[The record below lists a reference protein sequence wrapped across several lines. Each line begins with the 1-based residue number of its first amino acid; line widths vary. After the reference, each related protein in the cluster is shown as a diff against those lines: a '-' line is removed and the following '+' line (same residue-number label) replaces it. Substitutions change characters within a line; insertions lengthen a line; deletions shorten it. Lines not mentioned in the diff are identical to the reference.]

1 LDRELQQALDK
12 QRDTEQKFA
21 ALVEQYKAKHA
32 AQQDATRMTQQLM
45 LQLEQKGTSENV
57 TLLKMRRELHSN
69 EKLLTQLQT
78 KLDIQTESLGNVRV
92 FSGSLS
98 VRGRERAFRF
108 ASLGVRVGSC
118 TMSGPSNGTALCWY
132 VHDARGLR
140 ELAMQGRGV
149 MGVFFCL
156 ISTCGPSLI
165 SPPPMFGVGG

>member
-1 LDRELQQALDK
+1 MRLTNRARGGWDSRTQVDELDRELQQALDK

-98 VRGRERAFRF
+98 FRGLPANGIERERPVLLR
-108 ASLGVRVGSC
+108 SGVRVGCPARTC
-118 TMSGPSNGTALCWY
+118 TM
-132 VHDARGLR
+132 
-140 ELAMQGRGV
+140 
-149 MGVFFCL
+149 
-156 ISTCGPSLI
+156 
-165 SPPPMFGVGG
+165 